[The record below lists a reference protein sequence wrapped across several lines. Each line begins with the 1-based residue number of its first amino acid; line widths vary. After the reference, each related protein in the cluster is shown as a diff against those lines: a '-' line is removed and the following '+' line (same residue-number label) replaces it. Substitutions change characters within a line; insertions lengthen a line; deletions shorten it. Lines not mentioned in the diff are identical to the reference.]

1 MTQEFCACTH
11 ACSSCHVEACKHV
24 KLFDVLPVTETK
36 QDCDFVHVIDANI
49 SSDRQM
55 HDCNMIKMM
64 ESELRM
70 VKTMVCVVQGV
81 KKRRSALCL
90 IRTDLSQEA

>member
-1 MTQEFCACTH
+1 
-11 ACSSCHVEACKHV
+11 
-24 KLFDVLPVTETK
+24 
-36 QDCDFVHVIDANI
+36 
-49 SSDRQM
+49 
-55 HDCNMIKMM
+55 MIKMM